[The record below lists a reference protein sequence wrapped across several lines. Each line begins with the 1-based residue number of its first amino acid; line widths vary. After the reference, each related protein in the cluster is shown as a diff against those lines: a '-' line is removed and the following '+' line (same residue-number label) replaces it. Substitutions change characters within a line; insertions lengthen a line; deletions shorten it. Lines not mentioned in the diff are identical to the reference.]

1 MTNHT
6 YNSSLGVRDGE
17 IQNMAKLIDLGKL
30 DRSKEHSGDRNFL
43 FHEPFFLSFL
53 FHRRDD
59 ACLVQGIEGDWL
71 C

>member
-30 DRSKEHSGDRNFL
+30 DRSKEHSGNRNFL
-43 FHEPFFLSFL
+43 FHES
-53 FHRRDD
+53 
-59 ACLVQGIEGDWL
+59 
-71 C
+71 